1 MKDIGDNTIYRID
14 WQEVTPV
21 VLLPRALRM
30 TFSTRIFLWAF
41 LGIALTICFAN
52 FFNSRQ
58 TVHVDDSFPMMSL
71 FSFLS
76 TDSWFRSEGAPAD
89 WLTIPDSTQDIRMG
103 ISQGDQ
109 FNSSHPWSYYT
120 MPGYVL
126 YTTDVGGWNVFF
138 ANVLWFLILL
148 LIWSGFGGVITRIA
162 AVRFARN
169 QREGAKHVS
178 AFLKDKYLSYLGA
191 VLLPMSGIAI
201 CLVPLW
207 IESWFVSIHLTWLV
221 AIWLPVAIVFGCLA
235 FLLAIGLVLGW
246 PLMFAA
252 ISAEGSD
259 AFDAIGR
266 AYSYIYQRPIQFFF
280 YQGANFLIFTI
291 VGLLF
296 TFMVGLLLTMI
307 QSHGSLTEFQH
318 YGSILDSV
326 TARQYATALI
336 LAFLWLVEM
345 VAVIFPFVYFWVSST
360 VIYFLMRRS
369 CDSTP
374 FDQVYRIGPAATKR
388 NVAPI
393 VKKEDGTV
401 EVQSNG
407 TDQ

>member
-1 MKDIGDNTIYRID
+1 MKDIGDNTVYRID

-41 LGIALTICFAN
+41 LGIALTICFAS
-52 FFNSRQ
+52 FFSFGK
-58 TVHVDDSFPMMSL
+58 TVHDDNTPVSL
-71 FSFLS
+71 FSLMS
-76 TDSWFRSEGAPAD
+76 TDSWFCSEGTPED
-89 WLTIPDSTQDIRMG
+89 WLKIPDSTQNTHLG
-103 ISQGDQ
+103 ISPGE
-109 FNSSHPWSYYT
+109 NLYSAHPWSYYT
-120 MPGYVL
+120 MPGYIL

-138 ANVLWFLILL
+138 ANAIWFLVIL

-169 QREGAKHVS
+169 QREGVKLVS

-207 IESWFVSIHLTWLV
+207 IESWFVSIHLTWLAV
-221 AIWLPVAIVFGCLA
+221 IWLPVAIVFGCLA
-235 FLLAIGLVLGW
+235 FLMAIGLVLGW

-280 YQGANFLIFTI
+280 YQGANFLIFSV
-291 VGLLF
+291 VGYLF
-296 TFMVGLLLTMI
+296 LYAIGLLLTMI
-307 QSHGSLTEFQH
+307 QTHGSLTDFQD
-318 YGSILDSV
+318 YDSV
-326 TARQYATALI
+326 LDAVAAKQYAIGLI

-345 VAVIFPFVYFWVSST
+345 VAVLFPFVYFWVSST

-369 CDSTP
+369 CDATP
-374 FDQVYRIGPAATKR
+374 FDQVYRIGPAAIKR

-407 TDQ
+407 TDQS